1 MHSSSDDLDLEMD
14 LIKKSFLLKL
24 EQIVND
30 LCPIMVQGNH
40 MIRLDKMIGNQ

>member
-14 LIKKSFLLKL
+14 LIKRFLLKF

-40 MIRLDKMIGNQ
+40 MIRLDKIIGNQ